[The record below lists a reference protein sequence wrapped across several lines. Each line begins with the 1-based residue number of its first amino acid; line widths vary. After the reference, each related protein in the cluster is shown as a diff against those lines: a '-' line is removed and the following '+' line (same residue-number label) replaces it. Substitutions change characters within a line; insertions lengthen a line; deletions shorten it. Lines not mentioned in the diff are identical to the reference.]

1 MPYTPE
7 IRRLTMIDKAFWL
20 KIAENW
26 RKKDDGIGAIPDTT
40 GDGDDAK
47 NIDPDEIPFDQISD
61 DEIDDILSD
70 LELDEI

>member
-1 MPYTPE
+1 
-7 IRRLTMIDKAFWL
+7 MIDKAFWL

-26 RKKDDGIGAIPDTT
+26 RKKDDGIGATPDTT

-47 NIDPDEIPFDQISD
+47 NIDPDVISFDQISD

-70 LELDEI
+70 LGLDEI